1 MINMKNKKSIFII
14 LILFILFLSLFPYF
28 FYLNNNNRNI
38 CITINGQDMTTEY
51 LNNDKYLDT
60 ELTDSEKK
68 VINISTEYGN
78 NKIAIYKHQVEC
90 IYSDCSNQICVHT
103 GLINDQYDN
112 QLIICAP
119 HSLVVY
125 YK

>member
-1 MINMKNKKSIFII
+1 MINIKNKKSIFII
-14 LILFILFLSLFPYF
+14 LILIILFLSLFPYF
-28 FYLNNNNRNI
+28 YYLNNNNRNI

-51 LNNDKYLDT
+51 LNNYKYLDT

-78 NKIAIYKHQVEC
+78 NKIAIYKHQAEC